1 MIFSEPRFLLFFLL
15 VFSVHWALRS
25 NAARKHVL
33 LAASLYFYGSWD
45 ARFLALIVAASL
57 CDWFCS
63 LRIAAARARGAQ
75 PRRWLMVSLCYNLG
89 TLGFFKY
96 FNFFADSAVAF
107 LQWLGLP
114 ASPVT
119 LQIVLPVGI
128 SFFTFQTMS
137 YTLDVWRGDLK
148 PVRSP
153 LDFLL
158 YVTFFPQLVAG
169 PIVRAAT
176 FLPQLDVAR
185 RFRDVDVQRAVGQF
199 LSGFIKKSVVADLI
213 AGPVDQ
219 VFGPPAGVV
228 VPPGEA
234 FGPPADYSAASIWIA
249 VVCYAVQIY
258 CDFSGY
264 SDMAIGAARLLG
276 YELCE
281 NFRFPYLAAN
291 ITDFWRRWHM
301 SLSSWLR
308 DYLYISLGGNR
319 GGRWFTHRNL
329 MLTMLLGGLW
339 HGAGWN
345 FVIWG
350 AIHGVALVVHKE
362 WVRTVGE
369 GRLPFVSRLLTVYIV
384 LLAWIFFRATTFEHA
399 WTMAKAWMWF
409 DSPGTK
415 EVAIWS
421 PVAAWGLPLRCTV
434 LLVPLLVC
442 HLAVSWNVHTTLR
455 RWIPPLLLTFLFGVI
470 AELALLFMPLTARPF
485 IYFQF

>member
-1 MIFSEPRFLLFFLL
+1 MVFSEPRFLLFFLL
-15 VFSVHWALRS
+15 VFGVHWTLRS
-25 NAARKHVL
+25 NEWRKHL
-33 LAASLYFYGSWD
+33 LLVASLYFYGSWD
-45 ARFLALIVAASL
+45 WRFLGLIVAASTV
-57 CDWFCS
+57 DWYASLQIQRAREEARRAKGWLLCS
-63 LRIAAARARGAQ
+63 LI
-75 PRRWLMVSLCYNLG
+75 YNLG
-89 TLGFFKY
+89 VLGFFKY
-96 FNFFADSAVAF
+96 FNFFVDSGVVF
-107 LQWLGLP
+107 LGWLGFKADIEVLR
-114 ASPVT
+114 
-119 LQIVLPVGI
+119 IVLPVGI

-137 YTLDVWRGDLK
+137 YTIDVYRGHLQ
-148 PVRSP
+148 PMRGYF
-153 LDFLL
+153 DFLL

-169 PIVRAAT
+169 PIVRAST
-176 FLPQLDVAR
+176 FLPQLFETR
-185 RFRDVDVQRAVGQF
+185 RFADVDVHKALGQF

-213 AGPVDQ
+213 AK
-219 VFGPPAGVV
+219 
-228 VPPGEA
+228 
-234 FGPPADYSAASIWIA
+234 PADAVFADPSQYTAGSIWIA
-249 VVCYAVQIY
+249 VTCYAIQIY

-281 NFRFPYLAAN
+281 NFRFPYLATS
-291 ITDFWRRWHM
+291 ITDFWRRWHL

-369 GRLPFVSRLLTVYIV
+369 GRLPFVSRLLTVYTV

-399 WTMAKAWMWF
+399 WTMAKAWLWWE
-409 DSPGTK
+409 SPGTK
-415 EVAIWS
+415 EVFVWT
-421 PVAAWGLPLRCTV
+421 PVREWETWLRFTV
-434 LLVPLLVC
+434 LVAPLLVL
-442 HLAVSWNVHTTLR
+442 HVLSSLKVHYAVQR
-455 RWIPPLLLTFLFGVI
+455 LLPAVVVTFLFGVVAAI
-470 AELALLFMPLTARPF
+470 ALAFVPLEARPF

>member
-15 VFSVHWALRS
+15 VFSVHWLLRS
-25 NAARKHVL
+25 NAPRKHVL
-33 LAASLYFYGSWD
+33 LAASLYFYGCWD
-45 ARFLALIVAASL
+45 WRFLALIVGASM
-57 CDWFCS
+57 CDWWCS
-63 LRIAAARARGAQ
+63 LRIDAARARGEK
-75 PRRWLMVSLCYNLG
+75 PKRWLWLSLCYNLG

-96 FNFFADSAVAF
+96 FNFFADSAVVF

-137 YTLDVWRGDLK
+137 YTLDVWRGELK

-169 PIVRAAT
+169 PIVRAST
-176 FLPQLDVAR
+176 FLPQLDTVR
-185 RFRDVDVQRAVGQF
+185 RFRDVDVHRAVGQF

-219 VFGPPAGVV
+219 VFGPPFGVQ
-228 VPPGEA
+228 VPPGES
-234 FGPPADYSAASIWIA
+234 FGPPADYSATSIWIA
-249 VVCYAVQIY
+249 VVCYAIQIY

-264 SDMAIGAARLLG
+264 SDMAIGTARLLG

-281 NFRFPYLAAN
+281 NFRFPYLASS

-319 GGRWFTHRNL
+319 GSRWFTHRNL

-339 HGAGWN
+339 HGAGWT
-345 FVIWG
+345 FVVWG
-350 AIHGVALVVHKE
+350 AIHGLALVVHKE
-362 WVRTVGE
+362 WLRVAGP
-369 GRLPFVSRLLTVYIV
+369 GRLSLLSRPLTIYTV
-384 LLAWIFFRATTFEHA
+384 LLAWIFFRARTWEDS
-399 WTMAKAWMWF
+399 WVMAKAWLF
-409 DSPGTK
+409 LGSPGAK
-415 EVAIWS
+415 EVSLGA
-421 PVAAWGLPLRCTV
+421 GLVDWPIGVRF
-434 LLVPLLVC
+434 
-442 HLAVSWNVHTTLR
+442 LAVVA
-455 RWIPPLLLTFLFGVI
+455 PLLLLHVAASRRLYEPLRRALPAWLVTLLFGVVAAI
-470 AELALLFMPLTARPF
+470 ALSCVPLAARPF

>member
-15 VFSVHWALRS
+15 VFSLHWTLRS
-25 NAARKHVL
+25 NAWRKHVL
-33 LAASLYFYGSWD
+33 LAASLYFYGCWD
-45 ARFLALIVAASL
+45 FRFLALIVGASM

-63 LRIAAARARGAQ
+63 LRIEAARARGER
-75 PRRWLMVSLCYNLG
+75 PRVWLGVSLVYNLG

-107 LQWLGLP
+107 LQWIGLP

-119 LQIVLPVGI
+119 LQILLPVGI

-137 YTLDVWRGDLK
+137 YTLDVWRGELK
-148 PVRSP
+148 AVRSP

-169 PIVRAAT
+169 PIVRAST
-176 FLPQLDVAR
+176 FLPQLDVVR
-185 RFRDVDVQRAVGQF
+185 RFRDVDVQGAVGQF
-199 LSGFIKKSVVADLI
+199 LSGFVKKSVVADLI
-213 AGPVDQ
+213 AKPVDQ
-219 VFGPPAGVV
+219 VFGPPAGVEV
-228 VPPGEA
+228 AAGQA
-234 FGPPADYSAASIWIA
+234 FGPPADYSATSIWIA

-264 SDMAIGAARLLG
+264 SDMAIGTARLLG

-281 NFRFPYLAAN
+281 NFRFPYLATS

-319 GGRWFTHRNL
+319 GSRWFTHRNL

-339 HGAGWN
+339 HGAGWT
-345 FVIWG
+345 FVVWG
-350 AIHGVALVVHKE
+350 AIHGLALVVHKE
-362 WVRTVGE
+362 WLRIVGP
-369 GRLPFVSRLLTVYIV
+369 GKLLFLARPLTIYTV
-384 LLAWIFFRATTFEHA
+384 LLAWIFFRARTWEDS
-399 WTMAKAWMWF
+399 WVMAKAWLF
-409 DSPGTK
+409 LGSPGTK
-415 EVAIWS
+415 EVDL
-421 PVAAWGLPLRCTV
+421 VAPAEGWPLALRFAAFLAPLFLLHLAASLRWHEPLRRF
-434 LLVPLLVC
+434 LPAWLVSL
-442 HLAVSWNVHTTLR
+442 
-455 RWIPPLLLTFLFGVI
+455 LFGVVAAI
-470 AELALLFMPLTARPF
+470 ALSCVPLSARPF

>member
-1 MIFSEPRFLLFFLL
+1 MVFSEPRFLLFFLL
-15 VFSVHWALRS
+15 VFGVHWTLRS
-25 NAARKHVL
+25 NEWRKHL
-33 LAASLYFYGSWD
+33 LLVASLYFYGSWD
-45 ARFLALIVAASL
+45 WRFLGLIVAASTV
-57 CDWFCS
+57 DWYAS
-63 LRIAAARARGAQ
+63 LQIQRAREEA
-75 PRRWLMVSLCYNLG
+75 RRAKGWLLFSLIYNLG
-89 TLGFFKY
+89 VLGFFKY
-96 FNFFADSAVAF
+96 FNFFVDSGVVF
-107 LQWLGLP
+107 LGWLGFKADIEVLR
-114 ASPVT
+114 
-119 LQIVLPVGI
+119 IVLPVGI

-137 YTLDVWRGDLK
+137 YTIDVYRGHLQ
-148 PVRSP
+148 PVRGYF
-153 LDFLL
+153 DFLL

-169 PIVRAAT
+169 PIVRAST
-176 FLPQLDVAR
+176 FLPQLFETR
-185 RFRDVDVQRAVGQF
+185 RFADVDVHKALGQF

-213 AGPVDQ
+213 AK
-219 VFGPPAGVV
+219 
-228 VPPGEA
+228 
-234 FGPPADYSAASIWIA
+234 PADAVFADPSQYTAGSIWIA
-249 VVCYAVQIY
+249 VTCYAIQIY

-281 NFRFPYLAAN
+281 NFRFPYLATS
-291 ITDFWRRWHM
+291 ITDFWRRWHL
-301 SLSSWLR
+301 SLSTWLR

>member
-319 GGRWFTHRNL
+319 GSRWFTHRNL

-339 HGAGWN
+339 HGAGWT
-345 FVIWG
+345 FVVWG
-350 AIHGVALVVHKE
+350 AIHGVALVAHKE
-362 WVRTVGE
+362 WLRLVGP
-369 GRLPFVSRLLTVYIV
+369 GRLSLLARPLTLYTVV
-384 LLAWIFFRATTFEHA
+384 LAWIFFRARTWEDS
-399 WTMAKAWMWF
+399 WVMAKAWLF
-409 DSPGTK
+409 LGSPGAT
-415 EVAIWS
+415 EVDLGVSLVDWPLGVRCAVVFGALFALHFAASRRWHEAIRRALPSWL
-421 PVAAWGLPLRCTV
+421 VTLLFGAIAAIALSC
-434 LLVPLLVC
+434 VPLQ
-442 HLAVSWNVHTTLR
+442 
-455 RWIPPLLLTFLFGVI
+455 
-470 AELALLFMPLTARPF
+470 ARPF